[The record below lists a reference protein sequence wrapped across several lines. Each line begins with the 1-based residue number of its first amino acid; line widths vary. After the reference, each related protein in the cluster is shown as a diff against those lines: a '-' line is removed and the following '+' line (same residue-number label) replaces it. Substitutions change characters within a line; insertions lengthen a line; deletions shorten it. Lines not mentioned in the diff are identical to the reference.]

1 MKKFIASL
9 IVFVLLAFGLAST
22 AGACFW
28 FLYQPE
34 MPQKPQK

>member
-9 IVFVLLAFGLAST
+9 IVFLLLAFGLASA
-22 AGACFW
+22 AGACF
-28 FLYQPE
+28 FLVYQPE

>member
-9 IVFVLLAFGLAST
+9 VISLLVFFGLAT
-22 AGACFW
+22 AAGACFW
-28 FLYQPE
+28 AAYQPE

>member
-9 IVFVLLAFGLAST
+9 VISLLVFVGLTSA

-28 FLYQPE
+28 ITYQPE
-34 MPQKPQK
+34 LPQKPQK